1 MQNYE
6 IKFMDDFQKFERK
19 IPNQQKA
26 YTTMSG
32 KCPSRAGYWAIVA
45 GEFLFNTF
53 KVNIENNG

>member
-32 KCPSRAGYWAIVA
+32 KCPSRAGYWAIVVA
-45 GEFLFNTF
+45 GEFLCNSLA
-53 KVNIENNG
+53 NIENNG

>member
-45 GEFLFNTF
+45 G
-53 KVNIENNG
+53 